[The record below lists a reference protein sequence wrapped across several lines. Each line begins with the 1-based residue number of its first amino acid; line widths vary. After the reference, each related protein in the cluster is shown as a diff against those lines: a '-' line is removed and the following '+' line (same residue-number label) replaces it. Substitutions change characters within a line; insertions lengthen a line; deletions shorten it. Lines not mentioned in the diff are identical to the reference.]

1 MVRKLPIHWALISNG
16 GEARVYRLRRHPPEF
31 ELVGEATSPTRRQN
45 RRDLESDAS
54 GRAYNV
60 SGPGSH
66 AKQGRVDARDAEEER
81 FIDHVVGRLER
92 AAARGDFD
100 RLVVFADARSLGRL
114 RKAWN
119 GNLASRV
126 IAEDARDLTPQP
138 ADAVEKAV
146 RKALDWPV

>member
-1 MVRKLPIHWALISNG
+1 MVRKVPVHWALISNG
-16 GEARVYRLRRHPPEF
+16 GEARVYRVRRHPPEF

-60 SGPGSH
+60 AGPGSH

-81 FIDHVVGRLER
+81 FVEHVVGRLER

-100 RLVVFADARSLGRL
+100 RLVVIADARSLGRM

-119 GNLASRV
+119 GKLAGCV
-126 IAEDARDLTPQP
+126 VAEDARDLTSQS
-138 ADAVEKAV
+138 AAAVEKAV
-146 RKALDWPV
+146 RKVLDWPV